1 MLYNIVMIF
10 AIHQH
15 ELTTGI
21 QVSPHPEAPPTSL
34 PTLSLGCPRA
44 LALGAWDFC
53 LASLILYCMIFM
65 VKIMVPNDS
74 NIIT

>member
-1 MLYNIVMIF
+1 MLYNIVMVF
-10 AIHQH
+10 AIHQY

-21 QVSPHPEAPPTSL
+21 QGSPHPEAPPTSL

-53 LASLILYCMIFM
+53 LTSLMLHCIIFV